1 MTLPRKKI
9 SSKLIFIPKYVDL
22 RTCRKNGAYLCMS
35 HLASFLSLTP
45 PSPQCNL
52 VLFFGHKK
60 NVLRGWPKKILMI
73 IMMVA
78 RIIMIIIMVI
88 SSYGNIEY
96 RIYLARFAFYCVHI
110 AQSLQKIYIMTK
122 LTKVSISSKGWRMG
136 GAYWCKKKKL
146 YKCAEESP
154 SDHRVKNWWRTRE

>member
-1 MTLPRKKI
+1 MTLPGKKM
-9 SSKLIFIPKYVDL
+9 SSRLIFIQKYVDL

-60 NVLRGWPKKILMI
+60 NVLRGWPKKISMI

-88 SSYGNIEY
+88 SSYGNIVY
-96 RIYLARFAFYCVHI
+96 ISRDLLFIVYISLKAF
-110 AQSLQKIYIMTK
+110 KKYISWQNWRK
-122 LTKVSISSKGWRMG
+122 YQYAPKAGGWAVLT
-136 GAYWCKKKKL
+136 GAKKRNFTIVL
-146 YKCAEESP
+146 RSHQVVTE
-154 SDHRVKNWWRTRE
+154 WRTEEELKNNW